1 MNYDYRFT
9 IMQTLMDKQQ
19 KFLLKKFHILL
30 GKAGIDESGKREM
43 LAAYGVESS
52 RELDAR
58 DLLDL
63 CDRVEL
69 MSSEKARQEDAWRK
83 RLMASIGGYLRA
95 MGQEQSAARIKAI
108 ACRAANTD
116 DFNRIP
122 LERLRSLY
130 HAFTNKTKD
139 LKFVEKFTVE
149 ELDYSTW
156 VN

>member
-1 MNYDYRFT
+1 
-9 IMQTLMDKQQ
+9 MQTLMDKQQ
-19 KFLLKKFHILL
+19 KFLVKKFHILL
-30 GKAGIDESGKREM
+30 GKAGVDEGGKRTM

-63 CDRVEL
+63 CNKLEL
-69 MSSEKARQEDAWRK
+69 MTSEKARREDMWRK
-83 RLMASIGGYLRA
+83 RLMAAIGGYLRA
-95 MGQEQSAARIKAI
+95 MCQEQNAARIKAI
-108 ACRAANTD
+108 ACRASEAD

-130 HAFTNKTKD
+130 YAFTNKAKD
-139 LKFVEKFTVE
+139 LKFVEEFTAE
-149 ELDYSTW
+149 ELDYSAW